1 MAAIIE
7 DIKVKVLVFFSRG
20 SIMTPFEGCE
30 NGEKELLTYGV
41 LLGKERK
48 FRANLTSPIALR

>member
-1 MAAIIE
+1 
-7 DIKVKVLVFFSRG
+7 
-20 SIMTPFEGCE
+20 MTPFEGCE